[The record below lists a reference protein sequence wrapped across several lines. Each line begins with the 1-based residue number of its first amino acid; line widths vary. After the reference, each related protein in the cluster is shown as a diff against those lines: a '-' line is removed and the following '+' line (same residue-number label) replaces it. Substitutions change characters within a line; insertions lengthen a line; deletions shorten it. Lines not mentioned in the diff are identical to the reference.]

1 MKIMLSKSSSESIQV
16 LNSNRNVIRSSTG
29 GWRVGQGV
37 YSHGYSILDELVGE
51 KSYFQL
57 MILNATGK
65 LVERRLADWSEAMYG
80 CLSWPDPRIWCNQIG
95 ALAGEA
101 KTSVVAGTTAGIMAA
116 DSKMYGMYTIL
127 DGIAFIQSAL
137 EMTKNNQTPAEIVT
151 DNIQKNRGKLNITGY
166 VRPIAKGDER
176 IETMQRVSKHLQFD
190 EGPHL
195 LLAYQIENQIKR
207 RFNEG
212 MNINGYVAAFFSDQ
226 GFSADEVYQIF
237 STVVMSGVTACY
249 LDTVQKPNDS
259 FLPLRCDDIEYLG
272 QEQRYI

>member
-1 MKIMLSKSSSESIQV
+1 MRIMLSKSSSESIQV

-37 YSHGYSILDELVGE
+37 YSHGYSMLDELVGE

-57 MILNATGK
+57 MILNATGR
-65 LVERRLADWSEAMYG
+65 LVDRRLADWSEAMYG

-137 EMTKNNQTPAEIVT
+137 EKTKNNQTPAEIVT

-249 LDTVQKPNDS
+249 
-259 FLPLRCDDIEYLG
+259 
-272 QEQRYI
+272 

>member
-1 MKIMLSKSSSESIQV
+1 MLSKSSSESIQA
-16 LNSNRNVIRSSTG
+16 LDNNRNVIRSSTG

-37 YSHGYSILDELVGE
+37 YSHGYSMLDELVGE
-51 KSYFQL
+51 KSYFQI

-101 KTSVVAGTTAGIMAA
+101 KTSVVVGTTAGIMAA

-127 DGIAFIQSAL
+127 DGIEFIQSAL
-137 EMTKNNQTPAEIVT
+137 DKYNNNQTPAEIIN
-151 DNIQKNRGKLNITGY
+151 DNIKKNRGKLNITGY
-166 VRPIAKGDER
+166 VRPVAKGDER
-176 IETMQRVSKHLQFD
+176 IEVMERVSKQLKFND
-190 EGPHL
+190 GPHIK
-195 LLAYQIENQIKR
+195 LAYQIENEIKK
-207 RFNEG
+207 RFDEG

-226 GFSADEVYQIF
+226 GFSANEVYQIF

-272 QEQRYI
+272 HEKRNI

>member
-1 MKIMLSKSSSESIQV
+1 MLSKSNLESIQA
-16 LNSNRNVIRSSTG
+16 LDNNRNIIRSSTG

-37 YSHGYSILDELVGE
+37 YSHGYSMLDELVGE
-51 KSYFQL
+51 KSYFQI

-101 KTSVVAGTTAGIMAA
+101 KTSVVVGTTAGIMAA

-127 DGIAFIQSAL
+127 DGIKFIQSAL
-137 EMTKNNQTPAEIVT
+137 DKYNNNQTPAEIINN
-151 DNIQKNRGKLNITGY
+151 NIKKNRGKLNITGY

-176 IETMQRVSKHLQFD
+176 IEVMERVSKQLKFND
-190 EGPHL
+190 GPHIK
-195 LLAYQIENQIKR
+195 LAYQIEDEIKK
-207 RFNEG
+207 RFGEG

-226 GFSADEVYQIF
+226 GFSANEVYQIF

-272 QEQRYI
+272 QEKRNI